1 MKSQSTV
8 IQGSFPGGRP
18 FGPALVRRP
27 PQPGKP
33 IIQPA
38 GSTQAMQIDPALLN
52 LGASLG
58 KPLPE
63 AVQRKMET
71 FFGTNFSDVRVFMG
85 PQASSIGALA
95 FTLGSNI
102 YFAPGQYDP
111 HSVRGQQVLG
121 HELTHVIQ
129 QRAGRVRNPQGFGI
143 AVVQDHALEAE
154 ADRLGMRAAAQ
165 PLPAGHPSPAGAGMV
180 QPQRAQPP
188 AHRPVQ
194 PKLAGGLPGTRPVAP
209 HVQAAIAAGAQPK
222 VSATQTGGRPLAPH
236 VQAAIAAGAQPKLSA
251 AQPGGRPLAPHV
263 QAAVAAVGQ
272 PKLPNAQ
279 PGGRPLAP
287 HVQAAIATGA
297 QPKLSAAQP
306 GGRPVVPPVQAAV
319 AVIDKPAHFQATVNT
334 PRTEI
339 QVVAGQEKHPPLAAW
354 HAVQQKQGWANSTL
368 QGAFIAIIGPEHP
381 AGSTTL
387 RDAAERLREH
397 YVEEQYY
404 TSDDMNEN
412 RFRAIRS
419 DENIYLIAHG
429 DDPAHP
435 ETRVAAMGGKGGNA
449 VRNVVKKIL
458 SKMTNGNQYTGKIIL
473 EGCHTAEPVLNA
485 ESRAKRTSLLYDFQQ
500 AMNEDKFFR
509 AKMHPTARIGGYLGA
524 SYTSGDYSLG
534 YGTASTEHPK
544 TLGFQRGRGIPG
556 VKEGAGGKGYKY
568 ENDESFLES
577 LWRQRLEFGGPK

>member
-18 FGPALVRRP
+18 FGPALVRRQ

-33 IIQPA
+33 VIQPA

-154 ADRLGMRAAAQ
+154 ADRLGMRVAAQ
-165 PLPAGHPSPAGAGMV
+165 PMPAGARQV
-180 QPQRAQPP
+180 APP
-188 AHRPVQ
+188 PVAARVQ
-194 PKLAGGLPGTRPVAP
+194 PKLPN
-209 HVQAAIAAGAQPK
+209 AQP
-222 VSATQTGGRPLAPH
+222 GGRPLAPH
-236 VQAAIAAGAQPKLSA
+236 VQAAMAAVGQPKLPN

-279 PGGRPLAP
+279 LGDRSLAP
-287 HVQAAIATGA
+287 HVQAAISAVG
-297 QPKLSAAQP
+297 QPKLPNAQP
-306 GGRPVVPPVQAAV
+306 GGR
-319 AVIDKPAHFQATVNT
+319 
-334 PRTEI
+334 
-339 QVVAGQEKHPPLAAW
+339 
-354 HAVQQKQGWANSTL
+354 
-368 QGAFIAIIGPEHP
+368 
-381 AGSTTL
+381 
-387 RDAAERLREH
+387 
-397 YVEEQYY
+397 
-404 TSDDMNEN
+404 
-412 RFRAIRS
+412 
-419 DENIYLIAHG
+419 
-429 DDPAHP
+429 
-435 ETRVAAMGGKGGNA
+435 
-449 VRNVVKKIL
+449 
-458 SKMTNGNQYTGKIIL
+458 
-473 EGCHTAEPVLNA
+473 
-485 ESRAKRTSLLYDFQQ
+485 LL
-500 AMNEDKFFR
+500 
-509 AKMHPTARIGGYLGA
+509 
-524 SYTSGDYSLG
+524 
-534 YGTASTEHPK
+534 
-544 TLGFQRGRGIPG
+544 G
-556 VKEGAGGKGYKY
+556 VC
-568 ENDESFLES
+568 LT
-577 LWRQRLEFGGPK
+577 